1 MEEEVQV
8 KRSFWAFIP
17 SMALS
22 DKSLSSTAKL
32 ILAEIYSLADEN
44 GVCYPSNKH
53 FSEILGISE
62 TQVSKCI
69 SQLKKRGCVDIE
81 IIPEKGNLRVLKINL
96 RGIDEKLKRSY
107 QKVKEGYCQKVK
119 ERNTY
124 IENQLET
131 QLENKIIMF
140 SKENRKISSSSYG
153 NSDINYLME
162 KFKEITE
169 LKKMDGSEKQNRR
182 YCWLCIKKFNGKEN
196 VEKLLKIAVKFDFH
210 KANLTSFKYL
220 YYHGVKILNE
230 FKEKVKHPTYIEIK
244 NGKIVR

>member
-1 MEEEVQV
+1 
-8 KRSFWAFIP
+8 
-17 SMALS
+17 
-22 DKSLSSTAKL
+22 
-32 ILAEIYSLADEN
+32 
-44 GVCYPSNKH
+44 
-53 FSEILGISE
+53 
-62 TQVSKCI
+62 
-69 SQLKKRGCVDIE
+69 
-81 IIPEKGNLRVLKINL
+81 
-96 RGIDEKLKRSY
+96 
-107 QKVKEGYCQKVK
+107 
-119 ERNTY
+119 
-124 IENQLET
+124 
-131 QLENKIIMF
+131 
-140 SKENRKISSSSYG
+140 
-153 NSDINYLME
+153 ME